1 MGHQLLHK
9 FFGRRRGELPIEMQD
24 EKMRDSE
31 IADERDLMLGRSQ
44 QMRRVV
50 GAQYLGR
57 MRVERDDHR
66 CATRVFGVAR
76 RSGDDRL
83 MAEMHTI
90 EDADGEKERPGK
102 LAQFRN
108 RAQDSHRCSRQ
119 APRIRDTSGS
129 VRIRPRMS
137 TGSDVFNSSTV
148 MAPSTLNRPDFTRR
162 KFLRCAPQP
171 SVSPISCA

>member
-1 MGHQLLHK
+1 MC
-9 FFGRRRGELPIEMQD
+9 D
-24 EKMRDSE
+24 AE
-31 IADERDLMLGRSQ
+31 IADERDLVLRRRQ
-44 QMRRVV
+44 QMRRVIRT
-50 GAQYLGR
+50 QHFGR
-57 MRVERDDHR
+57 MRVERNDHR
-66 CATRVFGVAR
+66 CATCVFGVAR
-76 RSGDDRL
+76 GSGNDRL
-83 MAEMHTI
+83 MTEMHAV
-90 EDADGEKERPGK
+90 EGADGEEERPGK

-162 KFLRCAPQP
+162 KSLRCAPQP